1 VSTGDY
7 FLTCYR
13 ELLNKGLSE
22 EEAMREVWGDIFP
35 ETEYDVGL
43 DSRWN

>member
-1 VSTGDY
+1 MSTGDF

-22 EEAMREVWGDIFP
+22 DEAFREVWGDLLP
-35 ETEYDVGL
+35 EREFDFGL
-43 DSRWN
+43 DSRYN